1 MRRRILAINRL
12 RVHLKQCFPQRQMP
26 LRASA
31 VAFSIVISAL
41 PAFCQTAA
49 SCANSSSEEKQIL
62 TLKKELA
69 EQDQR
74 INQLEQQVKSLLT
87 SQKKAPDTVPG
98 EASNPSP
105 NVVGKGLSAGLP
117 GSKARTAQAKTAMVK
132 ANPPASSLAQ
142 SKPEKRIRSLLA
154 PVHFGGDVYLYQYVP
169 LGIPGAH
176 PNFELYAFSALVD
189 AQKGAW
195 GFHADYRLRTTK
207 LRSYYPGNT
216 WLQQGYVRY
225 RTPWGEFKAGS
236 FYRRVG
242 LEWDDSFFGNIEY
255 FDGLMLDPEFGV
267 GFEGSHDLSG
277 RLGAE
282 YSLQYFSTSAPVNGS
297 LPGRDFVSEPGARAK
312 NDVTLRFAPVWH
324 FNKWSSLNVGGSF
337 AQGAI
342 DRDSGPHNLPRQI
355 AADATL
361 QFGPILTYGE
371 VLRQTV
377 NGVVVLPPQDATYT
391 LAGIR
396 WASGRYQPR
405 FNFSQADYHGINGR
419 REYILQP
426 GITIRLV
433 DNLSFIYEFDFWREV
448 SLANPTTLDR
458 SLNLVLLYH
467 F

>member
-12 RVHLKQCFPQRQMP
+12 QVRLKQCVPRRYLP

-31 VAFSIVISAL
+31 VATSILIAVL
-41 PAFCQTAA
+41 PAVCQTTA
-49 SCANSSSEEKQIL
+49 SCTSNSSEEAQIL
-62 TLKKELA
+62 TLKRKLA
-69 EQDQR
+69 EQDRR
-74 INQLEQQVKSLLT
+74 IDQLEKQVKTLLAP
-87 SQKKAPDTVPG
+87 QKKAPGAVATKTSQN
-98 EASNPSP
+98 AS
-105 NVVGKGLSAGLP
+105 GAHTSAGLANP
-117 GSKARTAQAKTAMVK
+117 KVKPVQAKTALVK
-132 ANPPASSLAQ
+132 ANSQTTSVAQ
-142 SKPEKRIRSLLA
+142 TKPEKRLRPLLS
-154 PVHFGGDVYLYQYVP
+154 PVHFGGNVYLYQYVP

-176 PNFELYAFSALVD
+176 PKFELYAFSALVD

-225 RTPWGEFKAGS
+225 RTPWGEVKAGS

-255 FDGLMLDPEFGV
+255 FDGFMLDPEFGV

-282 YSLQYFSTSAPVNGS
+282 YSLQYFSTNAPVNGS
-297 LPGRDFVSEPGARAK
+297 LPGRDFVSEPGASAK
-312 NDVTLRFAPVWH
+312 NDVTMRFAPVWH

-342 DRDSGPHNLPRQI
+342 DRDAGPHNLRRQI

-361 QFGPILTYGE
+361 QLGPILTYGE

-377 NGVVVLPPQDATYT
+377 SGVVVLPPQDATYT

-396 WASGRYQPR
+396 WARGRYQPR
-405 FNFSQADYHGINGR
+405 FNFSQANYHGLSGG

-426 GITIRLV
+426 GITVRLV

-448 SLANPTTLDR
+448 SVVNPTTIDR